1 MCGELFEE
9 WLHVLN
15 IKFHRKEWKVVMII
29 DNCPAHPYIE
39 NVKAMTVVFLP
50 KNTTSITQPIDQGII
65 RSLEAKYCTIL
76 VCCIITVLDNNKAI
90 LKVNIVEAM
99 YMLTKSWD
107 QVSTTTIVNFF

>member
-15 IKFHRKEWKVVMII
+15 IKFHHKEWKVVMII

-99 YMLTKSWD
+99 YMLKNPGTKYRLP
-107 QVSTTTIVNFF
+107 QL